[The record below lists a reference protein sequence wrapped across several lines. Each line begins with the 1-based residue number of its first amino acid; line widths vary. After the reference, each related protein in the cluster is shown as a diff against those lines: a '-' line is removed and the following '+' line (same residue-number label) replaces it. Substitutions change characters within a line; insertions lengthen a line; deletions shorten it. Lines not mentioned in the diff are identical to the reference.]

1 MFSEGNYG
9 RKFNASLFN
18 ISVPFGSL
26 VEKTAREKILNLQ
39 KNYPDAQFYMFRY
52 TQFSVQPPL
61 LKIQVP
67 RALEVNFF
75 SNVGRFW
82 NQAHG
87 PSIYLRRNILR
98 TQQKKT
104 KNFFGNNRK
113 KSKQDRKNKNQ
124 IRSSEHLLVKW

>member
-52 TQFSVQPPL
+52 T
-61 LKIQVP
+61 
-67 RALEVNFF
+67 
-75 SNVGRFW
+75 
-82 NQAHG
+82 
-87 PSIYLRRNILR
+87 
-98 TQQKKT
+98 
-104 KNFFGNNRK
+104 
-113 KSKQDRKNKNQ
+113 
-124 IRSSEHLLVKW
+124 